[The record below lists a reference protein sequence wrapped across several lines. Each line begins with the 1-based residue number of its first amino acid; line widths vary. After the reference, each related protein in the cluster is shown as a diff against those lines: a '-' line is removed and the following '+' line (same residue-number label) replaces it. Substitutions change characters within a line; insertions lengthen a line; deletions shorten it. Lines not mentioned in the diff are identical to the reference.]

1 MELLFHGGGSEG
13 HVLRRCWS
21 EEDPE
26 RIETDFS
33 QGKAA
38 RLQWPRSHRN
48 RCQAFSGSA
57 VCNRLSSLAPRPT
70 ELPPRWRRGTAQVA
84 TRRRLG
90 QRLSCGGDRFD
101 RGQPTK
107 AAEYSLA
114 DNAYAKLLGQLSE
127 RKFDR
132 ISPELRANILDFC
145 SDPSAAIEMKKD
157 EDDWKNVLSELDQ
170 LKSITPTPIAA
181 RHPG

>member
-13 HVLRRCWS
+13 DVLRRSWS

-33 QGKAA
+33 EGKAR
-38 RLQWPRSHRN
+38 RLQWPRSHWN

-70 ELPPRWRRGTAQVA
+70 ELPPRWRRGTAHVA

-90 QRLSCGGDRFD
+90 QGLSGRGDRLQSALRTLRSLRD
-101 RGQPTK
+101 RPDCPISSGELPTT
-107 AAEYSLA
+107 
-114 DNAYAKLLGQLSE
+114 
-127 RKFDR
+127 R
-132 ISPELRANILDFC
+132 PE
-145 SDPSAAIEMKKD
+145 SS
-157 EDDWKNVLSELDQ
+157 
-170 LKSITPTPIAA
+170 
-181 RHPG
+181 